1 MRNGTIIAAVL
12 CLLVVAAL
20 GQGAKKPEKL
30 DCLSCHNE
38 PSLTKEV
45 EGKEHSLF
53 VDGAVFHGSA
63 HGPLACNDCHAD
75 IKAFPHDPTPKPVAC
90 ETCHADEVQSY
101 LRSVHGVARHNGNN
115 RAAQCLDCHGGNAHA
130 IVPSTELTSPV
141 HHTNVPQTC
150 GRCHGEKFVMD
161 SSGHTNT
168 QQFTSYQQSV
178 HGRAVAAG
186 SEKAAVCTDC
196 HGTHEILPPGNVKSS
211 IFKFNVPAT
220 CGQCHQ
226 DIATQYTQSIHG
238 QAIARGVWQAPV
250 CTDCH
255 GIHAIKQHLDPKSQV
270 ANETIART
278 TCAQCHESVRL
289 SEEFGVPSQR
299 VSSYMDSYHGMASAL
314 GSKVVANCASCHGV
328 HNILPS
334 SDPRSTINPAHLVQ
348 TCGQC
353 HPGANQRFVTAK
365 VHIDV
370 PLSRDMGSI
379 GTAWVRRFYLWL
391 IGLVIG
397 GMLLHNVII
406 LRRKLQLARAQVRT
420 VPRMSENQRWQ
431 HLVLLTSFIV
441 LVITGFALKFPD
453 SLFAAM
459 LGYSEPLRH
468 IGHRVAGV
476 VLLGVGAYHLY
487 YLLRKPEGR
496 QLIRDFLPRYQDVR
510 DLVATLRYYLGWSDK
525 KPQYARFNYADK
537 AEYFAL
543 VWGTILMGVTGLM
556 MWFKVIVSRLMLPRW
571 TVDIASAFHFYEA
584 ILAALAI
591 LVWHFYFVIFDPDV
605 YPVNWAFWD
614 GRISEHHYREHH
626 ARQYEEEQ
634 ARAEAERAE
643 GAKQDGPGS

>member
-1 MRNGTIIAAVL
+1 MRNGTIILTAVL
-12 CLLVVAAL
+12 CLLVVAAQ
-20 GQGAKKPEKL
+20 GQRSKKPEKL

-38 PSLTKEV
+38 PTLTTEV
-45 EGKEHSLF
+45 EGKQRSLF
-53 VDGAVFHGSA
+53 VDGSVFHESA
-63 HGPLACNDCHAD
+63 HGPLECNDCHGD
-75 IKAFPHDPTPKPVAC
+75 VKAFPHDPTPKPVAC
-90 ETCHADEVQSY
+90 ETCHADQMQGY
-101 LRSVHGVARHNGNN
+101 LQSVHGKARINGNH

-130 IVPSTELTSPV
+130 ILPSTDLKSSV
-141 HHTNVPQTC
+141 HHTNIPQTC
-150 GRCHGEKFVMD
+150 GHCHGEQFVMD
-161 SSGHTNT
+161 SGGLNT
-168 QQFTSYQQSV
+168 QQFNSYRQSV

-196 HGTHEILPPGNVKSS
+196 HGSHEILPPGNVKSS
-211 IFKFNVPAT
+211 IFKFNVPNT
-220 CGQCHQ
+220 CGQCHK
-226 DIATQYTQSIHG
+226 DIATQYGQSIHG
-238 QAIARGVWQAPV
+238 QAITKGVWQAPV

-255 GIHAIKQHLDPKSQV
+255 GIHAIKQHLDPNAPVSSERV
-270 ANETIART
+270 ARS

-289 SEEFGVPSQR
+289 SEEFGVPGQR
-299 VSSYMDSYHGMASAL
+299 VSTYMDSYHGMASQL

-334 SDPRSTINPAHLVQ
+334 SDPRSTINRAHLVE

-353 HPGANQRFVTAK
+353 HPGATQKFVAAK
-365 VHIDV
+365 VHIAE
-370 PLSRDMGSI
+370 PLSQDYGSI
-379 GTAWVRRFYLWL
+379 GTAWVRRFYLWM

-397 GMLLHNVII
+397 GMLLHNGII
-406 LRRKLQLARAQVRT
+406 LRRKLKLARAQERT
-420 VPRMSENQRWQ
+420 VTRMSQDQRWQ

-453 SLFAAM
+453 SIFAAM
-459 LGYSEPLRH
+459 LAYSEPLRR
-468 IGHRVAGV
+468 IGHRIAGV
-476 VLLGVGAYHLY
+476 VLLAVGAYHVY

-496 QLIRDFLPRYQDVR
+496 LLLRDFLPRYQDLL
-510 DLVATLRYYLGWSDK
+510 DLLATLRYYLGWSDK

-556 MWFKVIVSRLMLPRW
+556 MWFKLAVTWLGLPRW
-571 TVDIASAFHFYEA
+571 TIDVATAFHFYEA

-614 GRISEHHYREHH
+614 GKISAHHYREHH
-626 ARQYEEEQ
+626 RLQYEEEHT
-634 ARAEAERAE
+634 RLHREEE
-643 GAKQDGPGS
+643 GGVDPQ